1 MNKVLFFIVI
11 IIIIIIITLSDENLF
26 QWKSAEFLLMNV
38 CKSFTLHVIA
48 SATN

>member
-1 MNKVLFFIVI
+1 MKICFR
-11 IIIIIIITLSDENLF
+11 
-26 QWKSAEFLLMNV
+26 KSEEFLLMNV